1 MRGLPGG
8 TPWYEVASMKLRMLL
23 MMVLSMETAAVAELK
38 LAVFDSDATPPVGTQ
53 LSYDPMLGIGKLSL
67 RCRGIVLL
75 GAGEPVVL
83 AAIDWIGV
91 ANDGHDHFRK
101 LLAEAAGTVPQRV
114 ALHSLH
120 QHDAPLCDFR
130 SEALLAAAGHA
141 VGPFARGVQ
150 EVLMKR
156 AADALRDGL
165 AGAVTVTHCG
175 SGEAEV
181 RQVASN
187 RRILG
192 PDGKVRATRFTA
204 CRDAALRAEPEGVID
219 PKVRVVGFWNEA
231 KPVAVLSY
239 YATHPQ
245 SYYRTKMA
253 DPDFP
258 GIARFLREQSVPVL
272 HVHFTGAGG
281 NIGAGKYNDG
291 SPEMRA
297 ALATRL
303 EDGMARAWE
312 SIEKRPIDPGQISW
326 RVEPVAF
333 PPAAH
338 LKEADLRAAIARGPA
353 AGILGSA
360 MQLAWLERCQ
370 SGHRVDV
377 SCLALGGTRILHLP
391 GELFVEYQLAA
402 SRMVPG
408 KTVAVA
414 AYGDYGPAYIGT
426 AESYPQ
432 GGYETQPGSSFVD
445 PSAEAIL
452 LEAMRKVLA
461 P

>member
-1 MRGLPGG
+1 
-8 TPWYEVASMKLRMLL
+8 MKFRILL
-23 MMVLSMETAAVAELK
+23 MVLSLGTTALAELK

-67 RCRGIVLL
+67 RCRGVVLM
-75 GAGEPVVL
+75 GAGDPIVL

-91 ANDGHDHFRK
+91 ANDGHDHFRR
-101 LLAEAAGTVPQRV
+101 LLAEAAGTAPERV

-130 SEALLAAAGHA
+130 SEALLAAAGHP
-141 VGPFARGVQ
+141 VGPFARHEQ
-150 EVLMKR
+150 EILMKR
-156 AADALRDGL
+156 AAEAAREGI
-165 AGAVTVTHCG
+165 AKAVPVTHCG
-175 SGEAEV
+175 SGAAEV
-181 RQVASN
+181 HQVASN

-219 PKVRVVGFWNEA
+219 PMVRVVGFWNGD

-245 SYYRTKMA
+245 SFYRTKMA

-303 EDGMARAWE
+303 EDGMARAWDA
-312 SIEKRPIDPGQISW
+312 IEKRPIEPSDIAW
-326 RVEPVAF
+326 RVARVAL
-333 PPAAH
+333 PPASH
-338 LKEADLRAAIARGPA
+338 LREPELRAALAKGPP
-353 AGILGSA
+353 AGILGTA

-370 SGHRVDV
+370 AGHRVDI
-377 SCLALGGTRILHLP
+377 SCLALGRTRLLHLP

-402 SRMVPG
+402 SRMAPQA
-408 KTVAVA
+408 TVAVA

-426 AESYPQ
+426 AASYPE

-452 LEAMRKVLA
+452 LEAMRKVVL